1 MVSFILFNI
10 FDFRPFL
17 FVKKKPTTLI
27 VSVGEITSYTSLGL
41 LLLML
46 EKSWTISS
54 TLSGVSAVHERL
66 GGCFACSL

>member
-10 FDFRPFL
+10 LDFRPF
-17 FVKKKPTTLI
+17 VKKPTTLI
-27 VSVGEITSYTSLGL
+27 VNVGEITSYTSLYI